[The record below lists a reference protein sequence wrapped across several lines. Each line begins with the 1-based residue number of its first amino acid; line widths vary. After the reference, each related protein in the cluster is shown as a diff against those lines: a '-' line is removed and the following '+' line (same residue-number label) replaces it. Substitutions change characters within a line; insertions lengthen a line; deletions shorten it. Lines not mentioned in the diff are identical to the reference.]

1 MEPYDKLRGVS
12 DGKEWDIFRVV
23 QSFCGKAKID
33 EQVMMIILAV
43 LIGAITGG
51 AAIIFGFL
59 IGWFHDIFLNKGYG
73 LGKELAWW
81 GRYSLPLIPAA
92 GGLIVGLLIRY
103 GAREAKGPG
112 VSEVM
117 NAVATRGG
125 IIRPRVAAIKS
136 LASAITIGSGG
147 SAGREGPIVQIGSA
161 LGSGIGQLFN
171 LSSNRINVLVCCG
184 AAAGIAATFNAPI
197 AGALFATEVILG
209 AFSVEAFG
217 PIIIASVIG
226 SSVSRMYYGDFPM
239 ITVTEYVLQ
248 SPLELPLYA
257 VLGVLLGFGALLFTK
272 SLYFF
277 EDRFN
282 SLNRF
287 IPEWLTPAIGGLLI
301 GIMGLWLPQV
311 MGIGYEWMEIA
322 FEAKFVWWML
332 LLLFF
337 GKILATS
344 LTLGSG
350 GSGGVFAPSL
360 FMGAVFGGMF
370 GMLVNWLFPAI
381 TAPPGAYALVGMGAM
396 VGGTSYAALTGIIT
410 VFEMTDDYRIVL
422 PLMLTVVI
430 STIVAKR
437 FEVNSIYTLKLAR
450 RGINIRQG
458 RDVDVLENIT
468 VREIMRHHFEM
479 VSRGMLFGELLKFI
493 EVSRQNCFP
502 VVDEEEHL
510 TGVVSLQNIRR
521 WINEPD
527 LAKLVVV
534 DELSTKN
541 VITLTERESLL
552 SALVKFERLDVES
565 LPVVDDENERQLVGL
580 LFRDDLNKTYRSR
593 TLGKISR
600 EDGDS

>member
-1 MEPYDKLRGVS
+1 MHGVS
-12 DGKEWDIFRVV
+12 DGKEWDIFRVI
-23 QSFCGKAKID
+23 QTFCGKAKID

-51 AAIIFGFL
+51 AAIVFGFL

-81 GRYSLPLIPAA
+81 GRYLLPLIPAT
-92 GGLIVGLLIRY
+92 GGLIVGLLVY
-103 GAREAKGPG
+103 FGAREAKGHG
-112 VSEVM
+112 VPEVM
-117 NAVATRGG
+117 NAVVTKGG
-125 IIRPRVAAIKS
+125 IIRPRVVAVKS
-136 LASAITIGSGG
+136 FASAICIGSGG
-147 SAGREGPIVQIGSA
+147 SAGREGPIVQIGSG
-161 LGSGIGQLFN
+161 LGSAIGQLFK
-171 LSSNRINVLVCCG
+171 LSSNRLKILVGCG

-197 AGALFATEVILG
+197 AGALFAMEVILG
-209 AFSVEAFG
+209 SFTVEAFG
-217 PIIIASVIG
+217 PIIIAAVIG
-226 SSVSRMYYGDFPM
+226 SSVSRIYFGDHPA
-239 ITVTEYVLQ
+239 ITITEYSLENIA
-248 SPLELPLYA
+248 ELPLY
-257 VLGVLLGFGALLFTK
+257 VVMGVLIGLAAVLFTK
-272 SLYFF
+272 SLYFL
-277 EDRFN
+277 EDRFE
-282 SLNRF
+282 SLYKF
-287 IPEWLTPAIGGLLI
+287 VPEWIVPAIGGLII

-311 MGIGYEWMEIA
+311 MGIGYEWMDVA

-350 GSGGVFAPSL
+350 GSGGIFAPSL
-360 FMGAVFGGMF
+360 FMGAMFGGMF

-396 VGGTSYAALTGIIT
+396 VGGTTHAPLAAMII
-410 VFEMTDDYRIVL
+410 VFEMTDDYRIIL
-422 PLMLTVVI
+422 PLMLAVVI
-430 STIVAKR
+430 SIIVSKR
-437 FEVNSIYTLKLAR
+437 LDINSIYTQKLAR

-479 VSRGMLFGELLKFI
+479 VSRGMLFGDLLKFI

-502 VVDEEEHL
+502 VVDDEEHL
-510 TGVVSLQNIRR
+510 TGVVSLQNVRR
-521 WINEPD
+521 WINEPN
-527 LAKLVVV
+527 LSNLVVV
-534 DELSTKN
+534 DELSTKK
-541 VITLTERESLL
+541 VVTLTEDESLL
-552 SALVKFERLDVES
+552 SALVKFEKLDVES

-600 EDGDS
+600 AGGDS

>member
-1 MEPYDKLRGVS
+1 MEPYDKLYGVS
-12 DGKEWDIFRVV
+12 DGKEWDIFRVI

-43 LIGAITGG
+43 LIGAVTGG
-51 AAIIFGFL
+51 AAIVFGFL

-125 IIRPRVAAIKS
+125 VIRPRVAAVKS

-171 LSSNRINVLVCCG
+171 LSSNRINVLIGCG

-226 SSVSRMYYGDFPM
+226 SSVSRMYYGDFPV

-277 EDRFN
+277 EDWFN
-282 SLNRF
+282 SFNKY

-311 MGIGYEWMEIA
+311 MGIGYEWMDVA

-396 VGGTSYAALTGIIT
+396 VGGTSYAALTGIII

-422 PLMLTVVI
+422 PLMLAVVI

-458 RDVDVLENIT
+458 RDVDVLESIT

-510 TGVVSLQNIRR
+510 TGVVSLQNVRR

-541 VITLTERESLL
+541 VVTLTEGESLL

-600 EDGDS
+600 EGGDS